1 MDESMTAEAFR
12 QVAFERY
19 GAERFLPVGA
29 IQGSVESRDAAWLKT
44 PDAATEAWFKEV
56 FGEALV
62 PKDSECVCGR
72 KLFALALG
80 TFEWGIAHG
89 CGACSHCGAG
99 YQLYHYYGEQPNRHR
114 LSVPILVSMPEPRDG
129 GH

>member
-19 GAERFLPVGA
+19 GAERFLPVGE
-29 IQGSVESRDAAWLKT
+29 IQGSVESRSAAWLKT

-80 TFEWGIAHG
+80 TFKWGIAHG

-129 GH
+129 SS